1 VSLYDG
7 TNAPTITVEIDLG
20 RIGFFTIGTS
30 PLGGTDV
37 LGVATSNWTAIPTA
51 DVQLISIRR
60 GRSREDQAIQPGI
73 LTLNLDNRL
82 SAYDPDNSST
92 AYMWNGYTL
101 LTVGL
106 GMRVKATYASTDYI
120 IYTGFLDNI
129 EIDASLNPVAV
140 YTCVDALGK
149 LARQLLDLNAPS
161 ETTSARVTRILDLIG
176 WPASSRSLTGTRT
189 LVAKV
194 TTAQE
199 NALALSEV
207 GATSEFGRFF
217 ATIDGNLV
225 LQPYESFFSSTFRGT
240 LSDSRAAGTI
250 EYDTIETNPGSR
262 FLINVASVTDGN
274 GGVVTSVNTDS
285 QARYGTYQRSVSTEL
300 NPSAPGTSVSGLADL
315 IANRNALP
323 ATRVSSIDFS
333 VAGMDS
339 TVWPQFLQFEFGNN
353 LNVERTSV
361 DGRARVFTSLIES
374 INHDISP
381 NDWRVHLDLSPS
393 QRTATFTL
401 NTSLLNGSDTLWY

>member
-1 VSLYDG
+1 MSLYDG

-37 LGVATSNWTAIPTA
+37 LGVATSNWTAIPTT
-51 DVQLISIRR
+51 DVQAISIRR

-149 LARQLLDLNAPS
+149 LARQMLDLNAVS
-161 ETTSARVTRILDLIG
+161 ETTSARVTRILNLID
-176 WPASSRSLTGTRT
+176 WPAAKRTLTGTRP

-199 NALALSEV
+199 NALQLCEV

-217 ATIDGNLV
+217 ATIDGNLI
-225 LQPYESFFSSTFRGT
+225 LQPYESFFSSKFRGT

-250 EYDTIETNPGSR
+250 EYDSIETNPGSR
-262 FLINVASVTDGN
+262 FLVNVASVTDGS
-274 GGVVTSVNTDS
+274 GAISTATNTDS
-285 QARYGTYQRSVSTEL
+285 QGRYGTYQRSVSTEL
-300 NPSAPGTSVSGLADL
+300 VTGSQVDALATL

-339 TVWPQFLQFEFGNN
+339 TVWPQFLQFEFGDN

-374 INHDISP
+374 INHDIKTD
-381 NDWRVHLDLSPS
+381 DWRVHLDLSPS

-401 NTSLLNGSDTLWY
+401 NSSLLNGSDTLWY

>member
-37 LGVATSNWTAIPTA
+37 LGVATSSWTSIPTS

-60 GRSREDQAIQPGI
+60 GRTREDQAIQPGI
-73 LTLNLDNRL
+73 LTLNLDNRH

-149 LARQLLDLNAPS
+149 LARQMLDLNAVS
-161 ETTSARVTRILDLIG
+161 ETTSARVSRVLGLID
-176 WPASSRSLTGTRT
+176 WPTAKRTLTGSRT

-199 NALALSEV
+199 NALALCEV
-207 GATSEFGRFF
+207 GGTAEFGRFF
-217 ATIDGNLV
+217 ATIDGDLI

-262 FLINVASVTDGN
+262 FLVNVASVTDGS
-274 GGVVTSVNTDS
+274 GVISTATDTDS
-285 QARYGTYQRSVSTEL
+285 QSRYGTYQRSVSTEL
-300 NPSAPGTSVSGLADL
+300 VSGSQVHALATL

-401 NTSLLNGSDTLWY
+401 NSSLLNGSDTLWF